1 MLIKR
6 SGRAHT
12 RGKALRWEL
21 DCSKESLD
29 LFVMCMAFYTKKI
42 HILLLYFK
50 NQLRG
55 KSNQSFGCPKLPSN
69 WRISQSTLV
78 GEGKYSFLKTYHH
91 IYKQ

>member
-29 LFVMCMAFYTKKI
+29 LFVMCVAFYTKKI
-42 HILLLYFK
+42 HILLLYLK
-50 NQLRG
+50 INLEEKATKVLVVQNYHLIGELVNQL
-55 KSNQSFGCPKLPSN
+55 
-69 WRISQSTLV
+69 
-78 GEGKYSFLKTYHH
+78 
-91 IYKQ
+91 